1 MLTALKNLFDTLVPS
16 AAGGLARDDQQALQL
31 AAAVLLVE
39 VMRSDA
45 DLAQSEQDS
54 VLAVLQRHFAL
65 SRADSVE
72 LLARA
77 HQMAVDA
84 YDYQRFTAQLNQ
96 ALDLPEKVQLLE
108 YLWQVAYADGQLA
121 AHEQHVMRKIADLL
135 YIGHGDY
142 INAKMRAK
150 AAVASSNPD
159 VAA

>member
-1 MLTALKNLFDTLVPS
+1 MLTALKNLLDTLVPGQ
-16 AAGGLARDDQQALQL
+16 AAAPARDHQQALQL

-45 DLAQSEQDS
+45 DLALSEQDS
-54 VLAVLQRHFAL
+54 VLAVLQQHFSL
-65 SRADSVE
+65 SLADSVE

-77 HQMAVDA
+77 HQMAADA

-108 YLWQVAYADGQLA
+108 YLWQIAYADGHLA

-142 INAKMRAK
+142 INAKLRAK
-150 AAVASSNPD
+150 AAIASSKPD
-159 VAA
+159 APA